1 MSAVCIQAFSREEK
15 DHQCSRNHQLAHGK
29 SWMASRGAA
38 AAAGETAYDDDD
50 AYEGELAYTY
60 VDHHEVRGLLSS
72 PLQVTVSS
80 FILHSY
86 ISTDSAVILH

>member
-1 MSAVCIQAFSREEK
+1 MLKHVGNGGVSANA
-15 DHQCSRNHQLAHGK
+15 AH
-29 SWMASRGAA
+29 ASAA
-38 AAAGETAYDDDD
+38 ISAAAGEAAYDDDD

-86 ISTDSAVILH
+86 ISTDSAMILH